1 MRLYRTRDGLA
12 RGEGDQLLVLD
23 LPHFDAAA
31 LFADDVNLARTA
43 AVKTRLPLEGAKL
56 LSPVERPGRIIIVGL
71 NYRGHI
77 AEAGV
82 KAPEQPAFIAVDG
95 AAAIGPEIPIV
106 VPRIAPDHVDYEG
119 EVGVIIGTTCFEAS
133 VENAWSYVG
142 GLTCVNDVSARD
154 LQREAMGQPG
164 QGIGFSKVLDTF
176 KPFGPAVVTA
186 DAFTTPLDIVLTT
199 RVNGEVRQQAR
210 TSDLIFGIPQL
221 IVAISRL
228 VTLQPGDLIC
238 SGTPGG
244 VGWATGRF
252 LKPGDIV
259 EVEVEGVG
267 VLRNPVI
274 AQRDGTS

>member
-1 MRLYRTRDGLA
+1 VHLYRTSEGLA
-12 RGEGDQLLVLD
+12 RGEGDELLLLD
-23 LPHFDAAA
+23 LPHRDLAA
-31 LFADDVNLARTA
+31 LFADDVDLARKA
-43 AVKTRLPLEGAKL
+43 RVKMRLPLDGAKL
-56 LSPVERPGRIIIVGL
+56 LSPVERPRRIIIVGL

-77 AEAGV
+77 AEAGL
-82 KAPEQPAFIAVDG
+82 KAPEQPNFIAVDG

-106 VPRIAPDHVDYEG
+106 IPRIAPDHVDYEG
-119 EVGVIIGTTCFEAS
+119 EVGVVIGKTCFEAS
-133 VENAWSYVG
+133 VEDAWSYVG

-154 LQREAMGQPG
+154 LQREAMAQPG
-164 QGIGFSKVLDTF
+164 LGVGFSKVLDTF

-186 DAFTTPLDIVLTT
+186 DAFTTPLDIALTT

-228 VTLQPGDLIC
+228 VTLHPGDLIC

-267 VLRNPVI
+267 VLRSPVI
-274 AQRDGTS
+274 AQRNGAT

>member
-1 MRLYRTRDGLA
+1 MHLYRTAEGLA
-12 RGEGDQLLVLD
+12 RGEGDELLLLN
-23 LPHFDAAA
+23 LPHRDVAA
-31 LFADDVNLARTA
+31 LFADDVDLARKA
-43 AVKTRLPLEGAKL
+43 SVKMRFPLDRAKL
-56 LSPVERPGRIIIVGL
+56 LSPVEHPRRIIIVGL

-77 AEAGV
+77 AEAGL
-82 KAPEQPAFIAVDG
+82 KAPEQPNFIAVDG
-95 AAAIGPEIPIV
+95 ASAIGPEIPIV
-106 VPRIAPDHVDYEG
+106 IPRIASDHVDYEG
-119 EVGVIIGTTCFEAS
+119 EVGVVIGKTCFEAS
-133 VENAWSYVG
+133 VEDAWSYVG

-154 LQREAMGQPG
+154 LQREAMAQPG
-164 QGIGFSKVLDTF
+164 LGVGFSKVLDTF

-186 DAFTTPLDIVLTT
+186 EAVKTPVDIALTT

-210 TSDLIFGIPQL
+210 TSDLIFDIPQL

-228 VTLQPGDLIC
+228 ITLHPGDLIC

-274 AQRDGTS
+274 AQRNGAT